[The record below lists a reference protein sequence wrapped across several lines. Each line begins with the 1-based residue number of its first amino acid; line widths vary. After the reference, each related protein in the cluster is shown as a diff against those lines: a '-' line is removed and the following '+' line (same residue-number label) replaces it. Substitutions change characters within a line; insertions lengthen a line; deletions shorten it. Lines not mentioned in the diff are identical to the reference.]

1 MKRLLLFT
9 LFLTTIYLFQ
19 STSAMAQRA
28 SLDTRALREDY
39 SRLQSQL
46 ADLLEAHNALK
57 SELTKLRS
65 EVRLLQ
71 AKVSTKD
78 PTTATRDDLEG
89 LAKSIREID
98 RKRLQDKDLILKEM
112 KTLLRSAPAGTKPP
126 AVTSKSQKGFNHTVE
141 AGETIS
147 AIISAYNTQLKSN
160 GVKKRITLK
169 TVLDANPNLNP
180 RVMRIG
186 QALFIP
192 DPR

>member
-71 AKVSTKD
+71 AKVSTKN

-126 AVTSKSQKGFNHTVE
+126 AVTFKSQKGFNHTVE

-180 RVMRIG
+180 RAMRIG
-186 QALFIP
+186 QVLFIP

>member
-1 MKRLLLFT
+1 MKRLLFSL
-9 LFLTTIYLFQ
+9 LLTMVSLFQ
-19 STSAMAQRA
+19 PTSLMAQGT

-57 SELTKLRS
+57 NELSKLRS
-65 EVRLLQ
+65 EVRLLR
-71 AKVSTKD
+71 AETSTKD
-78 PTTATRDDLEG
+78 PSTATRDDLEG

-112 KTLLRSAPAGTKPP
+112 KTLLRSTPARTKPP
-126 AVTSKSQKGFNHTVE
+126 TVTSQSQKGFDHTVE

-147 AIISAYNTQLKSN
+147 AIIEAYNTQLKSK

-169 TVLDANPNLNP
+169 KVLDANPKLNP
-180 RVMRIG
+180 RTMRIG
-186 QALFIP
+186 QVLFIP

>member
-9 LFLTTIYLFQ
+9 LFLTTVYLFQ
-19 STSAMAQRA
+19 STSAMAQGA

-57 SELTKLRS
+57 SELSKLRS
-65 EVRLLQ
+65 EVRLLR
-71 AKVSTKD
+71 AETSTKD

-112 KTLLRSAPAGTKPP
+112 KALLRPPPAGTKSPT
-126 AVTSKSQKGFNHTVE
+126 VTSKSQKGFDHTVE

-147 AIISAYNTQLKSN
+147 AIIAAYNTQLKSK

-169 TVLDANPNLNP
+169 TVLNANPNLNP
-180 RVMRIG
+180 RTMRIG
-186 QALFIP
+186 QVLFIP

>member
-1 MKRLLLFT
+1 M
-9 LFLTTIYLFQ
+9 
-19 STSAMAQRA
+19 
-28 SLDTRALREDY
+28 
-39 SRLQSQL
+39 
-46 ADLLEAHNALK
+46 
-57 SELTKLRS
+57 
-65 EVRLLQ
+65 RLLQ
-71 AKVSTKD
+71 AKVSIKD

-98 RKRLQDKDLILKEM
+98 RKRHQDKDLILKEM

-126 AVTSKSQKGFNHTVE
+126 AVTSKSQIGFNHTVE

-147 AIISAYNTQLKSN
+147 AIISAYNTQLKSK

-180 RVMRIG
+180 RAMRIG
-186 QALFIP
+186 QVLFIP